1 MVRRITVMKDQIVIH
16 ATKLFDGEK
25 SKEDRYIVIEGDRI
39 IDVTDEYIPYTYEGI
54 VTPAF
59 IDAHSHIGMIR
70 YGEPEAEEEGND
82 ISGQILPANNPLN
95 SIYFDDKAFEEAV
108 DFGVLYSCVVP
119 GSGNLIG
126 GKAII
131 IRNFGKN
138 RDEAFLKHY
147 GYKMALG
154 YNPRSTVEWKGDR
167 PNTRMGIYTL
177 LEKRFEE
184 VLLKREREKLKLEK
198 AKLELERKFKDEEID
213 EKEYEKEKGFAQR
226 EYELEFDEEEKA
238 LLELL
243 DGKKTVKVHVHKAD
257 DVLYLIELAKKYN
270 LKVTAEHLSD
280 IRDKEIFEKLRENE
294 IPIVYG
300 PLGALPYKVE
310 LKNESYKN
318 TKKLMDSG
326 AFFGLMTD
334 HPVVITPQLRFELS
348 YFLIQG
354 AEEDEA
360 LSIITSKNAK
370 ILEIDNILGK
380 IEEGKL
386 ASIVIWNDNPLKLSA
401 YPTVVI
407 AEGTV
412 IRDNGTQR

>member
-39 IDVTDEYIPYTYEGI
+39 IDVTNEYIPYTYEGI

-401 YPTVVI
+401 YPIVVI

>member
-25 SKEDRYIVIEGDRI
+25 SKEDRYIVIEGDKI

-401 YPTVVI
+401 YPIVVI